1 MKKTTDKT
9 NRILGRR
16 VARELSNEQLGPV
29 SGAGYWTW
37 TLLYP
42 SDPGDPRWDD
52 GGGGPIW
59 V

>member
-1 MKKTTDKT
+1 MKKNTDKK

-29 SGAGYWTW
+29 TGAGYWTY

-42 SDPGDPRWDD
+42 SDPGGPRWDSTS
-52 GGGGPIW
+52 GPIW